1 MSDAL
6 LTIGELAERTG
17 VATSALRYYE
27 EIGLMPR
34 ARRVSGQRRYGDA
47 AVRDVA
53 MILLLRDTGF
63 SLNEIATLV
72 GTRTRDPGAWRNLAQ
87 KKLVEL
93 DELVART
100 GTARDALEH
109 ALRCR
114 HRHLSEC
121 PNFQGVVAA
130 KLAGRPLG
138 DAHTH

>member
-1 MSDAL
+1 M

-34 ARRVSGQRRYGDA
+34 ARRVSGQRRYGEP
-47 AVRDVA
+47 AVHNVA
-53 MILLLRDTGF
+53 TILLLRDTGF
-63 SLNEIATLV
+63 TLKEIATLV
-72 GTRTRDPGAWRNLAQ
+72 GTRTRDPGAWRSLAQ

-93 DELVART
+93 EQLVARSEA
-100 GTARDALEH
+100 ARDALEH

-114 HRHLSEC
+114 HGHLSEC

-130 KLAGRPLG
+130 KLAGQPLG
-138 DAHTH
+138 DAHAD